1 MIKNKILVSFAI
13 ILVAVVLLEFKVYA
27 ATPTFN
33 YKCTRGV
40 NGYYYKDSSVM
51 TYSDHI
57 DNARWIWEHTGVGA
71 NPIYLSL
78 KDNTQ
83 GTIVDFYGEDGTFW
97 GIYAHRVLAETR
109 YFNGSGTIL
118 NPDTS
123 NWLYSEI
130 YVNNDTMSK
139 INDQERQGTMSHELG
154 HAFGLAHWPDNN
166 INQYSIMCQL
176 NQGRKVFTVQAVDN
190 EAINLKY

>member
-57 DNARWIWEHTGVGA
+57 DNAR
-71 NPIYLSL
+71 
-78 KDNTQ
+78 
-83 GTIVDFYGEDGTFW
+83 
-97 GIYAHRVLAETR
+97 
-109 YFNGSGTIL
+109 
-118 NPDTS
+118 
-123 NWLYSEI
+123 
-130 YVNNDTMSK
+130 
-139 INDQERQGTMSHELG
+139 
-154 HAFGLAHWPDNN
+154 
-166 INQYSIMCQL
+166 
-176 NQGRKVFTVQAVDN
+176 
-190 EAINLKY
+190 